1 MNWTKILKDAG
12 IPDSPGYQETLK
24 LIKDERFNCT
34 RQGISQ
40 GLRLSRWENT
50 SELTENIDR

>member
-50 SELTENIDR
+50 SELTENID